1 MQLLKFDW
9 NPITGI
15 DIVGNFKLHFYSLMW
30 VVAFILGWYIM
41 KRIFTK
47 EKVSIDYLDPLF
59 IYTVL
64 ATMLG
69 ARLGHVLFYQS
80 ELISQDFFSIFLPF
94 KFKGG
99 FEFTGFQGLASHG
112 AAIGIIVG
120 MYLYRKKYKYKSLL
134 WILDRIVITVASG
147 AVFIRIGNFI
157 NSEIIGN
164 VVKNQDFPLGV
175 RFVQNYYG
183 AINQRRDIT
192 QETGI
197 RNVKKAYAAVTE
209 NPKFQNLLD
218 AVPYRHPSQLYESFC
233 YIFVFL
239 ILWYFYAKTPKKDQS
254 GFLFGLFLVL
264 LWTIRFFIEFTKEP
278 QGEEYI
284 NWAGLNTGQW
294 LSIPFVIIGLYFMF
308 VYKPKTTNA

>member
-1 MQLLKFDW
+1 MQVLKFDW

-15 DIVGNFKLHFYSLMW
+15 DIIGNFKLHFYSLMW
-30 VVAFILGWYIM
+30 VIAFIIGWYIM

-47 EKVSIDYLDPLF
+47 EKVSLDYLDPLF

-80 ELISQDFFSIFLPF
+80 ELISEDFFSIFLPF

-120 MYLYRKKYKYKSLL
+120 MYLYRKKYTYKSLL

-157 NSEIIGN
+157 NSEIIGKVTDSN
-164 VVKNQDFPLGV
+164 FGV
-175 RFVQNYYG
+175 RFIQDQYYKREIVQ
-183 AINQRRDIT
+183 R
-192 QETGI
+192 TGI
-197 RNVKKAYAAVTE
+197 NDVQKAYSAVTD
-209 NPKFQNLLD
+209 NAQFQNLLE

-239 ILWYFYAKTPKKDQS
+239 ILLYFYTKTSKKDQP

-264 LWTIRFFIEFTKEP
+264 LWSIRFFIEFTKEP

-284 NWAGLNTGQW
+284 NWFGLNTGQW
-294 LSIPFVIIGLYFMF
+294 LSIPFVLIGLYFMF
-308 VYKPKTTNA
+308 VYKPKTAGN

>member
-1 MQLLKFDW
+1 MHILKFDW

-15 DIVGNFKLHFYSLMW
+15 DIIGSFKLHFYSLMW
-30 VVAFILGWYIM
+30 VIAFLLGWQLM

-47 EKVSIDYLDPLF
+47 EKVSLEYLDPLF

-69 ARLGHVLFYQS
+69 ARLGHVLFYQA
-80 ELISQDFFSIFLPF
+80 ELITEDFFSIFLPV

-120 MYLYRKKYKYKSLL
+120 MYLYRRKYNYKSLL
-134 WILDRIVITVASG
+134 WILDRVVITVASG

-157 NSEIIGN
+157 NSEIIG
-164 VVKNQDFPLGV
+164 KESGDFPLGV
-175 RFVQNYYG
+175 RFIQEYYNKYE
-183 AINQRRDIT
+183 AVRA
-192 QETGI
+192 TGI
-197 RNVKKAYAAVTE
+197 KDVQKAYNAIADT
-209 NPKFQNLLD
+209 PQFANLLQE
-218 AVPYRHPSQLYESFC
+218 VPYRHPAQLYESFC

-239 ILWYFYAKTPKKDQS
+239 ILWYFYTKTEKKNQS

-264 LWTIRFFIEFTKEP
+264 LWTIRFFVEFVKEAQNIERAE
-278 QGEEYI
+278 
-284 NWAGLNTGQW
+284 WALNTGQW

-308 VYKPKTTNA
+308 MYKPKNAVK